1 MLRQE
6 YHYQHPEALFDR
18 KVDLITSDLQSRFNR
33 ILKEMSR
40 ENAFVICDYIIAMS
54 TEINP
59 SSNYRQ
65 TTIQLLIQISK
76 FLSKPFDLIT
86 REDILRFLD
95 SLRKPESLDPL
106 HKWVGT
112 YNIYNIQLTRFF
124 RWLYSPDLAPDKRQ
138 KPKVVENI
146 PKLKRKEKSIYKPD
160 DLWTNEEDLIF
171 LRYCP
176 SKRIKCYHFIVRD
189 TGCRPHE
196 VLKLK
201 IKDVAFK
208 SANDRQYA
216 VIRLQA

>member
-1 MLRQE
+1 MLRQK
-6 YHYQHPEALFDR
+6 YQHPEALFDR
-18 KVDLITSDLQSRFNR
+18 KVDLITSDLQSRFTK

-40 ENAFVICDYIIAMS
+40 ENAFVICDYILAMN
-54 TEINP
+54 TDINP

-65 TTIQLLIQISK
+65 TTIQLLIQLSK

-124 RWLYSPDLAPDKRQ
+124 RWYYSPDLEPDKRQ

-146 PKLKRKEKSIYKPD
+146 PKLKRKENQSTSRMICG
-160 DLWTNEEDLIF
+160 LM
-171 LRYCP
+171 
-176 SKRIKCYHFIVRD
+176 KR
-189 TGCRPHE
+189 T
-196 VLKLK
+196 
-201 IKDVAFK
+201 
-208 SANDRQYA
+208 
-216 VIRLQA
+216 